1 MNLRMTPSSQQ
12 VVLPVQHVDS
22 FLLLCESM
30 RGLRFLFSHLM
41 LLLFHGSL
49 LLHDPVVQF
58 LNGHLLLQEPV
69 VLVLQALFQ
78 FCQLTFQVLD
88 RLERVTVRCGVLLR
102 RVHGMA
108 DRQLDAEDKEEEC
121 HVCVEITHLFSS
133 VQFKIVSMNSEI
145 PYALHPV
152 SQKLSQRCL

>member
-1 MNLRMTPSSQQ
+1 MTPSSQQ

-78 FCQLTFQVLD
+78 FGQMSFEVLKL
-88 RLERVTVRCGVLLR
+88 LEHDVVRCGVSLCGQH
-102 RVHGMA
+102 RVT
-108 DRQLDAEDKEEEC
+108 DRQDAEDKDEGLHDRC
-121 HVCVEITHLFSS
+121 GQVQSCLWLVLQPAPSWHLIQLLAR
-133 VQFKIVSMNSEI
+133 V
-145 PYALHPV
+145 
-152 SQKLSQRCL
+152 